1 MSDDKRLEI
10 EKEAMIFGFL
20 LGDGHLT
27 KNGDVSFTGDKEGL
41 ENIRNDMAALYGDVG
56 NAKISEF
63 YSESK
68 NYGIKGTAHRF
79 SSIREIGRRYIELGC
94 PFGSKVD
101 QSFTLPDWIV
111 EGTFE
116 IKRNFISGLYSAEG
130 YTPSMQMNGKT
141 LRTMGFNMH
150 RRKSLEHTLP
160 EYMNQYSKIIDDVG
174 IGYTYNQEVRITC
187 EENIRFEF
195 QFDNNEKNI
204 FRLFELLDLRYCP
217 KRQKRIDEYKPYYET
232 KKKIVDK
239 LAVINEYSLT
249 NRDESATVIAEKF
262 GINRD
267 LIYQWRKRDSSVR
280 LPSSFPT
287 FKDFEEQGMGE
298 LTGKSL
304 ESFLPSVFRNENVAQ
319 LTTAVR

>member
-1 MSDDKRLEI
+1 MSEDKRLEM
-10 EKEAMIFGFL
+10 EKEAMIFGFI

-27 KNGDVSFTGDKEGL
+27 KDGAVSFTGDKEGL
-41 ENIRNDMAALYGDVG
+41 ENLKSDLISLYGEVG
-56 NAKISEF
+56 NAKIFEF
-63 YSESK
+63 YAESPK
-68 NYGIKGTAHRF
+68 YGIKGSAHRY
-79 SSIREIGRRYIELGC
+79 SSTRKIGRRYIELGC

-101 QSFTLPDWIV
+101 QVFTLPDWIV

-116 IKRNFISGLYSAEG
+116 IKRNFLSGLYSAEG
-130 YTPSMQMNGKT
+130 YTPNMQTNGKT

-150 RRKSLEHTLP
+150 RRKSLEHTLQ
-160 EYMNQYSKIIDDVG
+160 EYMNQYSRIINDVG
-174 IGYTYNQEVRITC
+174 IDYTYNQEVRMTC

-204 FRLFELLDLRYCP
+204 FRLFDLLDLRYCP
-217 KRQKRIDEYKPYYET
+217 KKQKKIDEYKPYYET

-239 LAVINEYSLT
+239 LAIINEYSLI
-249 NRDESATVIAEKF
+249 NRNESATVIAEKF

-267 LIYQWRKRDSSVR
+267 LIYQWRKRNSAVR
-280 LPSSFPT
+280 LPSTFPT
-287 FKDFEEQGMGE
+287 FKVFEEQGMGE

-304 ESFLPSVFRNENVAQ
+304 ESFLPSVFRNGDVAQ